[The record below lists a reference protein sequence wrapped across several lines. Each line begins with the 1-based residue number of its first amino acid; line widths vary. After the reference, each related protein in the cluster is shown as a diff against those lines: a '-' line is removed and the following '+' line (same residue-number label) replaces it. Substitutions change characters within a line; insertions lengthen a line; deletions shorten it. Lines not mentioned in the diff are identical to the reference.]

1 MMDTLEFLIIYTLG
15 LFAGIG
21 LVAAIGIGLVYLA
34 AFIGDFF
41 DALFGR
47 FK

>member
-1 MMDTLEFLIIYTLG
+1 MMDTLEFLIISILG

-41 DALFGR
+41 DALFGGR
-47 FK
+47 R

>member
-1 MMDTLEFLIIYTLG
+1 MMDTLEFLIIYTIG
-15 LFAGIG
+15 LFAGVG
-21 LVAAIGIGLVYLA
+21 LFAAIGIGLVYLA

-41 DALFGR
+41 DALFGG